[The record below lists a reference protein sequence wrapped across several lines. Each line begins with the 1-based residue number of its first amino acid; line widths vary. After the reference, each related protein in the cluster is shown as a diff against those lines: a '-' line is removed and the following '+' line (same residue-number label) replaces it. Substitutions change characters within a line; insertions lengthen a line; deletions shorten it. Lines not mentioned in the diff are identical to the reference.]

1 MLQKISGHLIRVVA
15 GTVALFVAHMNPLV
29 YIPRQSIPI
38 HARIVNDSGGM
49 GTVDCVQMI
58 VKSSIYTILIS
69 FTAGMML

>member
-15 GTVALFVAHMNPLV
+15 GTVALFVAQMNPLV

-49 GTVDCVQMI
+49 GTPDCCSDYSETQSYLFFRKPAI
-58 VKSSIYTILIS
+58 
-69 FTAGMML
+69 